1 MAAIF
6 WKFMI
11 LTEISRHIP
20 EILHIIFS
28 PHKLPQVHTHCVQK
42 KSNNGF
48 ENHMQ
53 VPLLTKLRFY

>member
-1 MAAIF
+1 
-6 WKFMI
+6 MI